1 MKLPYLVM
9 KLKNPADI
17 RELGWSC
24 RVRKA
29 FAVAGPALVVL
40 VQAQGSANAAP
51 GDLTK
56 KTGSGACVS
65 ADGSEGTCDTGK
77 ASLLNA
83 RSTVISPDGKH
94 LYVAFSQGLGIYGVN
109 QSTGAIAPKAG
120 QAGCI
125 AEETFGECASANRG
139 SSLERLAISPD
150 GKSIYGVTGYA
161 GDLVPKQASI
171 PSRQSKSSAAVQPWR

>member
-1 MKLPYLVM
+1 MKP
-9 KLKNPADI
+9 KNPADT
-17 RELGWSC
+17 RDMGWSC

-29 FAVAGPALVVL
+29 FAVAGAALVVL

-65 ADGSEGTCDTGK
+65 ADGSEGACDTGK

-94 LYVAFSQGLGIYGVN
+94 LYVAFSQGLGIYDVN
-109 QSTGAIAPKAG
+109 QFS
-120 QAGCI
+120 
-125 AEETFGECASANRG
+125 E
-139 SSLERLAISPD
+139 
-150 GKSIYGVTGYA
+150 
-161 GDLVPKQASI
+161 
-171 PSRQSKSSAAVQPWR
+171 AAA